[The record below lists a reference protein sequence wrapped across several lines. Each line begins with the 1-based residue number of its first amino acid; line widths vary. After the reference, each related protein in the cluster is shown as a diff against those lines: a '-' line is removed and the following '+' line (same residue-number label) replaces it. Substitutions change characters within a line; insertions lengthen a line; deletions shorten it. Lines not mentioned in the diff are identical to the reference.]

1 VIQPVLAWLTS
12 RHVRR
17 RWRKLCRRE
26 ASGRPETP
34 PSSVKQA
41 IILEYAR
48 RFGLATFVETGT
60 FHGGT
65 VEAVKRAFRHIDTI
79 ELDPQLAARA
89 RQRFAGHSHVTV
101 LQGDSGQV
109 LPTVLARLTEPALF
123 WLDAHYS
130 GPGTARANRDTP
142 IVDEISAILA
152 HPVPGHVVL
161 IDDARG
167 FGALPDYP
175 TVAELEAFVR
185 ARADGVVYEM
195 RDDVIRIHRRSAG

>member
-17 RWRKLCRRE
+17 RWRKLRRWE
-26 ASGRPETP
+26 GSGRPETP
-34 PSSVKQA
+34 PSSV
-41 IILEYAR
+41 
-48 RFGLATFVETGT
+48 TGT

-185 ARADGVVYEM
+185 ARADG
-195 RDDVIRIHRRSAG
+195 IRIHRRSAG